1 MKITNKKG
9 FTLVELLAVLVI
21 LIVVVLIA
29 VNVVNSRVKKA
40 KKNSVEVNANNYIR
54 AVNGVA
60 ALSQNIGEDMEKGTY
75 QVRDL
80 NKTDIKIS
88 GEKPR
93 RGFLLLDNYEVT
105 TGCLMYE
112 NYSAIITNGKTSS
125 ITKTNCDKFVLSQE
139 FDYSGSES
147 TFNVSVTGTYLLEV
161 WGAQG
166 GSYDETHFG
175 GSGSYSSANI
185 HLSKGDTLYINV
197 GGKGEDGVSAG
208 LWQGGYN
215 GGGNGKMTPRNDC
228 FNSGGGGA
236 TSIATKS
243 GLLAIFTSAADKNKI
258 IIVAGG
264 GGGSGYYN
272 NNDYGNGGS
281 AGGASGETGGHVSQA
296 GRRGGPGAQLTGYS
310 VGKGEDGSTKG
321 DGGAG
326 GGGGYFGGYAS
337 NTNGGG
343 GGGSGYIDNELLT
356 NKVMYCNNCTES
368 SEPSSKTIITTCAED
383 NPTKNCAKKGNGY
396 ARITFVN

>member
-1 MKITNKKG
+1 MKNKKG
-9 FTLVELLAVLVI
+9 FTLVEILAVIVVLVI
-21 LIVVVLIA
+21 ITVLAINKISDVMKKNNESA
-29 VNVVNSRVKKA
+29 VKANALTFIKAVEENASLSRVTGNLTDGIYSTEELNESGIKLSGTHPKGGQ
-40 KKNSVEVNANNYIR
+40 VYLL
-54 AVNGVA
+54 NGKIDSACLVYDKYSA
-60 ALSQNIGEDMEKGTY
+60 TYSNGSITKIEKGTCDSFVIEIAY
-75 QVRDL
+75 DFNYTGKEQVF
-80 NKTDIKIS
+80 NAQYNGVYKI
-88 GEKPR
+88 E
-93 RGFLLLDNYEVT
+93 
-105 TGCLMYE
+105 
-112 NYSAIITNGKTSS
+112 A
-125 ITKTNCDKFVLSQE
+125 
-139 FDYSGSES
+139 
-147 TFNVSVTGTYLLEV
+147 

-166 GSYDETHFG
+166 GSKDATHKG
-175 GSGSYSSANI
+175 GYGGYSVGYIN
-185 HLSKGDTLYINV
+185 LNKGDKLYINV

-281 AGGASGETGGHVSQA
+281 AGGASGEIGGHVSQA
-296 GRRGGPGAQLTGYS
+296 GRRGGPGTQLTGYS

-326 GGGGYFGGYAS
+326 GGGGYFGGFAS
-337 NTNGGG
+337 ITNGGG
-343 GGGSGYIDNELLT
+343 GGGSGYIGNSLIS
-356 NKVMYCNNCTES
+356 NGSMYCYNCEES
-368 SEPSSKTIITTCAED
+368 SEETTKTTSTTCTNGE
-383 NPTKNCAKKGNGY
+383 PTANCAKEGNGY
-396 ARITFVN
+396 VRISLVV